1 MRLLATFM
9 DSHPL
14 YLLNCS
20 MIAPVRIVFALCCVA
35 LLAMSCGSE
44 KSAMLTA
51 KDCPHGVKKN
61 NHKIDKP

>member
-1 MRLLATFM
+1 
-9 DSHPL
+9 
-14 YLLNCS
+14 